1 MLLINYHLIYDYVVY
16 FLNIGSKHQAS
27 VNDIENT
34 DQKHSDTAKSS
45 YHDWSSEENKA
56 NKGNLMFMTLL
67 LCDLI

>member
-1 MLLINYHLIYDYVVY
+1 MILFVLFFEHCDDGGV
-16 FLNIGSKHQAS
+16 GSKHQAS

-67 LCDLI
+67 VCDLI

>member
-1 MLLINYHLIYDYVVY
+1 MVV
-16 FLNIGSKHQAS
+16 GSKHQAS

-67 LCDLI
+67 CVT